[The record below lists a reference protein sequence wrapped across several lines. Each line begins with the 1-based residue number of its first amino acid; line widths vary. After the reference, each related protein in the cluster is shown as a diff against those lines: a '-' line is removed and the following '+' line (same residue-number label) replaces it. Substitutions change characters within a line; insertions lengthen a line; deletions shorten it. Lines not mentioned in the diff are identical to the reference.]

1 MASTVNSTL
10 LLQAVKSVKNSLS
23 LSNSSSFDLSCEGGK
38 VHISGGS
45 KLALVTDAAMKIG
58 IPAINC
64 TEDWTASVNVKILME
79 AVKCFPKDIPISL
92 LPDSDEEGKLLL
104 ALQSCSGKTKVATC
118 DPLPYIVPGLP
129 EPKLREISSE
139 IFSKI
144 VQVAGF
150 AASTDEAKQCLTGIR
165 FDFLEELL
173 EVTATDGHRLSELSL
188 HSEGGDNGSFTVVA
202 KPLQEIASLIKK
214 AKSANPVKA
223 MFQDDGKVQIIA
235 KPGDLTIFYN
245 QGPTTVYPNTKQ
257 LFPDKFKES
266 FTVGQ
271 KELLKELENV
281 SKVVKDYNNTVILNV
296 SEGFLHLRSHAPANE
311 DGPSYANTVPCDAEE
326 EGLQIG
332 FNVRYLTEC
341 LKLPMFKGGTV
352 RFNITSPRTPAVL
365 TLEGCD
371 SYRYLVMPVQIRS

>member
-1 MASTVNSTL
+1 MPSTVNSTL
-10 LLQAVKSVKNSLS
+10 LLQAIKSVKNSLS
-23 LSNSSSFDLSCEGGK
+23 LSNSSSFDLSCEDGR
-38 VHISGGS
+38 VSIQGGS
-45 KLALVTDAAMKIG
+45 KVALVTDAAMKIG
-58 IPAINC
+58 IPAIGC
-64 TEDWTASVNVKILME
+64 TDDWVASVNVKVLLD
-79 AVKCFPKDIPISL
+79 AVKCFPKDIALSL
-92 LPDSDEEGKLLL
+92 SLDSDEELL

-129 EPKLREISSE
+129 EPKLREISSDT
-139 IFSKI
+139 FSKI

-150 AASTDEAKQCLTGIR
+150 AASTDEAKQCLTGIH

-188 HSEGGDNGSFTVVA
+188 CSEGRDNGSITVVA
-202 KPLQEIASLIKK
+202 KPLQEIASLVKK
-214 AKSANPVKA
+214 AKSANQVVV

-271 KELLKELENV
+271 KELLKELENA

-311 DGPSYANTVPCDAEE
+311 DGPSYASTVPCDAEE

-332 FNVRYLTEC
+332 FNVRYLIEG
-341 LKLPMFKGGTV
+341 LKLPMFKGGIV
-352 RFNITSPRTPAVL
+352 RFHVNFPTTPAVL

-371 SYRYLVMPVQIRS
+371 SYRYLVMPVQIRSGW